1 VIQPG
6 SVSRVHHESYARPY
20 AVQTHRRGGTS
31 NRPLNMYPSKQSE
44 FPCPLCPN
52 LNSFGRQ
59 QDRDRHLLSH
69 LPYWISCSCN
79 GCSWR
84 GYRLDAF
91 KRHWYSEHKSISL
104 VPDEDGSRLYNPK
117 PLLKE
122 IVQNPGSIRDAQTR
136 AVSWVEE
143 KAMELCKQELFADPW
158 GHKRDL
164 KDSPQYPQLPET
176 IALPITPPT
185 PFSTHPPTQPLWV
198 SATVVPGDPHIEAKR
213 GPIFLPHY
221 VTGSTPLV
229 HPYSKP
235 SN

>member
-1 VIQPG
+1 
-6 SVSRVHHESYARPY
+6 
-20 AVQTHRRGGTS
+20 
-31 NRPLNMYPSKQSE
+31 MYPSKQSE